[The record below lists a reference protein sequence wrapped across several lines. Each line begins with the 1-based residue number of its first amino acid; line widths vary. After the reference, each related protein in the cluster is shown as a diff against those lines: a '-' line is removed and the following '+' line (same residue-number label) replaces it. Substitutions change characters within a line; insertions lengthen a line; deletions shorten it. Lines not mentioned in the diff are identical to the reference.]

1 MTNSDHINQR
11 LERMANYDILTFE
24 AKIVRPIVHEKNNFS
39 PPTFHFPGFQGQ
51 GRRIGAK
58 MQRLEEPYQMI
69 SADIRQSELGLD
81 PDYVLVFEVAGG
93 VASIEHTINQIEGFH
108 FLADEDGG
116 AWEGEDDFYLMDG
129 DKRLIMP
136 QRLYAVLSNQ
146 RSVQHLMAMWNRYLA
161 GETFKRG
168 ETAIFRLFEQLHD
181 VHYWGIEDRVNET
194 RIIENLQERL
204 NNGEETVPLEIELW
218 YFDNED
224 KANQAEQR
232 IRGFIKENGGEV
244 VNKCRCKEIKYHA
257 LAVQVPT
264 EVALQIISKED
275 CEILSERS
283 VRLFKPLGQTIC
295 AYDADVETSVVP
307 NVELPPLTYTKPIC
321 ALLDGLPV
329 ANHVYLRGR
338 LQIDDPD
345 NFADAYLVANRE
357 HGTGM
362 ASLIIHGDLNAHG
375 ESINRPLYVRP
386 IMKPNKNNG
395 ESVPEG
401 VLFPDILHQA
411 IARIRQNPDLDDI
424 CIVNLSVCDAS
435 KPFMR
440 AMSAEARMIDW
451 LSEKYNILFIVSA
464 GNHADDLEFEG
475 THSSLISKSPLE
487 RDKTIY
493 AHLMS
498 HARELRI
505 LAPAETI
512 NNLTIGSIHGDV
524 AQQSNTA
531 CYDLLS
537 SGLPATYSSI
547 GFGAN
552 RGIKPDAIIDGG
564 RMLYRSMGTD
574 ARYMHVAKQHYGPG
588 QLVAY
593 PQANDRI
600 VHTVGTSNS
609 AALATHLCHEIYEI
623 LRTIPNSQL
632 GRDDMAMAIKTM
644 FVHSCSWGELSGRLE
659 QVLPP
664 HPHKKRYDKAKL
676 IGYGVPNIENVK
688 WCTDDRVVVIGHG
701 TLLQDN
707 ECIFEFPL
715 PPSLAAKSIRKR
727 LTITLG
733 WNTPI
738 AFTTD
743 SRKVKMYFAPT
754 NEKYIGS
761 RSDSDKNMSRHGTIQ
776 HEAFEGDSAAN
787 FEDGSSIKIT
797 IGRKRDVITTPVKY
811 MLMVTLEVAEA
822 SGLPIYE
829 EVKARLNVNVPV
841 NV

>member
-1 MTNSDHINQR
+1 M
-11 LERMANYDILTFE
+11 
-24 AKIVRPIVHEKNNFS
+24 
-39 PPTFHFPGFQGQ
+39 
-51 GRRIGAK
+51 
-58 MQRLEEPYQMI
+58 
-69 SADIRQSELGLD
+69 
-81 PDYVLVFEVAGG
+81 
-93 VASIEHTINQIEGFH
+93 ASIEHTINQIEGFH

-224 KANQAEQR
+224 KANKAEQR

-244 VNKCRCKEIKYHA
+244 VSKCRCKEIKYHA

-264 EVALQIISKED
+264 EMALQIISKED

-440 AMSAEARMIDW
+440 TMSAEARMIDW

-464 GNHADDLEFEG
+464 GNHSDDLEFEG
-475 THSSLISKSPLE
+475 THSALISKSPLE
-487 RDKTIY
+487 RDKIIY
-493 AHLMS
+493 AYLMS
-498 HARELRI
+498 HAQELRI

-512 NNLTIGSIHGDV
+512 NNLTVGSIHGDV
-524 AQQSNTA
+524 ARQSNTA

-537 SGLPATYSSI
+537 GGLPATYSSI

-552 RGIKPDAIIDGG
+552 RGIKPDVIIDGG

-588 QLVAY
+588 QLVAS
-593 PQANDRI
+593 PLANDRT

-609 AALATHLCHEIYEI
+609 AALVTHLCHEIYEI
-623 LRTIPNSQL
+623 LRTIPNSHL
-632 GRDDMAMAIKTM
+632 GRDDMALAIKTM
-644 FVHSCSWGELSGRLE
+644 FVHSCSWGELAGRLE

-688 WCTDDRVVVIGHG
+688 WCTDDRVVVMGHG